1 MVTLLNTRD
10 PLALFR
16 KMYAEHVTAPIAA
29 SHTNIRQ
36 QHLKADLATINAQC
50 ATFAGH
56 PAIPGA
62 LVLLAPG
69 ARDQALGDG
78 VVVVGRDRQQRDR
91 LDSGAR
97 EIRVLPDQIH
107 LGTGGPA
114 GG

>member
-1 MVTLLNTRD
+1 MDQRRHPEARSYGTLPATDRGGRRPSNQIPRQDRTVMVTLLNTRD

-56 PAIPGA
+56 PAIP
-62 LVLLAPG
+62 
-69 ARDQALGDG
+69 R
-78 VVVVGRDRQQRDR
+78 
-91 LDSGAR
+91 
-97 EIRVLPDQIH
+97 H
-107 LGTGGPA
+107 F
-114 GG
+114 